1 MSVMNKIQTV
11 DIVIPVYNEGDA
23 IPVFHDQLF
32 ASLKDLPFQ
41 FRFTYVNDG
50 SSDHTQTVLEQLYS
64 ANQNVRIVEMS
75 RNFGHQAALSAGLDL
90 ADSDA
95 TITIDGDGEHPVA
108 LIREML
114 QKAEEGYDIV
124 IAQRQE
130 PQKASW
136 FKKITSRAFY
146 WTINRIGETKI
157 SPDASDFRMIT
168 RPVLTSLKQ
177 FHEYHRFLRGL
188 IAWMGYR
195 SLVLPYMPAQ
205 RISGKSKYSLIKM
218 LNLAANAIFSF
229 SLVPLYF
236 AISLG
241 GLFILLAIVEAIY
254 VLRFWFLGLQSGLA
268 PGWSSLMFVLL
279 IVGGMIMIS
288 LGIIG
293 IYIGYIFQEVK
304 GRPVYLVR
312 RFFDHKTNP

>member
-1 MSVMNKIQTV
+1 MPVNNKIQTV

-23 IPVFHDQLF
+23 ISVFHDQLS
-32 ASLKDLPFQ
+32 ASLKDLPYQ
-41 FRFTYVNDG
+41 FRITYINDG
-50 SSDHTQTVLEQLYS
+50 SSDHSQTVLEQLYS
-64 ANQNVRIVEMS
+64 AYQNIRIVEMS

-95 TITIDGDGEHPVA
+95 NITIDGDGEHPVA
-108 LIREML
+108 LIQEML
-114 QKAEEGYDIV
+114 QKAEEGFDIV

-136 FKKITSRAFY
+136 FKQISSRAFY
-146 WTINRIGETKI
+146 WMINRIGDTKI
-157 SPDASDFRMIT
+157 SPDASDFRLIT
-168 RPVLTSLKQ
+168 RPVLSSLKQ

-188 IAWMGYR
+188 IAWMGFR
-195 SLVLPYMPAQ
+195 STVLPYTPAQ
-205 RISGKSKYSLIKM
+205 RISGKSKYSLKKM

-241 GLFILLAIVEAIY
+241 GLFILLGIAEAIY
-254 VLRFWFLGLQSGLA
+254 VLRFWFLGQQSGLA

-293 IYIGYIFQEVK
+293 VYLGYIFQEVK
-304 GRPVYLVR
+304 GRPIYLVR

>member
-1 MSVMNKIQTV
+1 MSESSRIQTV
-11 DIVIPVYNEGDA
+11 DIVIPIYNEGDA
-23 IPVFHDQLF
+23 IRAFHAQLT
-32 ASLKDLPFQ
+32 AALADLPQ
-41 FRFTYVNDG
+41 RFRITYINDG
-50 SSDHTQTVLEQLYS
+50 SKDNSQAVLEQLYADNS
-64 ANQNVRIVEMS
+64 DLRVVELS
-75 RNFGHQAALSAGLDL
+75 RNFGHQAAISAGLDL

-95 TITIDGDGEHPVA
+95 VITLDGDGEHPPA
-108 LIREML
+108 LIADML
-114 QKAEEGYDIV
+114 RLAEEGYDI
-124 IAQRQE
+124 IAAQRRE

-136 FKKITSRAFY
+136 FKQATSKAFY
-146 WTINRIGETKI
+146 WMINRIGDTQI
-157 SPDASDFRMIT
+157 NPGAADFRLIT
-168 RPVLTSLKQ
+168 RPVLNSLKQ

-195 SLVLPYMPAQ
+195 SAILPYTPTP
-205 RISGKSKYSLIKM
+205 RISGQSKYSLKKM
-218 LNLAANAIFSF
+218 LTLATNAIFSF

-254 VLRFWFLGLQSGLA
+254 VLSFWFSGQQSGLA

-279 IVGGMIMIS
+279 TIGGMIMIS

-293 IYIGYIFQEVK
+293 VYLGYIFQEVK

-312 RFFDHKTNP
+312 RFFDHQNKN

>member
-1 MSVMNKIQTV
+1 MPVNNKIQTV

-23 IPVFHDQLF
+23 ISVFHDQLS
-32 ASLKDLPFQ
+32 ASLKDLPYQ
-41 FRFTYVNDG
+41 FRITYINDG
-50 SSDHTQTVLEQLYS
+50 SSDHSQTVLEQLYS
-64 ANQNVRIVEMS
+64 AYQNIRIVEMS

-95 TITIDGDGEHPVA
+95 NITIDGDGEHPVA
-108 LIREML
+108 LIQEML
-114 QKAEEGYDIV
+114 QKAEEGFDIV

-136 FKKITSRAFY
+136 FKQISSRAFY
-146 WTINRIGETKI
+146 WMINRIGDTKI
-157 SPDASDFRMIT
+157 SPDASDFRLIT
-168 RPVLTSLKQ
+168 RPVLSSLKQ

-188 IAWMGYR
+188 IAWMGFR
-195 SLVLPYMPAQ
+195 STVLPYTPAQ
-205 RISGKSKYSLIKM
+205 RISGKSKYSLKKM
-218 LNLAANAIFSF
+218 INLAANAIFSF

-241 GLFILLAIVEAIY
+241 GLFILLGIAEAIY
-254 VLRFWFLGLQSGLA
+254 VLRFWFLGQQSGLA

-293 IYIGYIFQEVK
+293 VYLGYIFQEVK
-304 GRPVYLVR
+304 GRPIYLVR

>member
-1 MSVMNKIQTV
+1 MPVNNKIQTV

-23 IPVFHDQLF
+23 ISVFHDQLS
-32 ASLKDLPFQ
+32 ASLKDLPYQ
-41 FRFTYVNDG
+41 FRITYINDG
-50 SSDHTQTVLEQLYS
+50 SSDHSQTVLEQLYS
-64 ANQNVRIVEMS
+64 AYQNIRIVEMS

-95 TITIDGDGEHPVA
+95 TISIDGDGEHPVA
-108 LIREML
+108 LIQEML
-114 QKAEEGYDIV
+114 QKAEEGFDIV

-136 FKKITSRAFY
+136 FKQISSRAFY
-146 WTINRIGETKI
+146 WMINRIGDTKI
-157 SPDASDFRMIT
+157 SPDASDYRLIT
-168 RPVLTSLKQ
+168 RPVLASLKQ

-188 IAWMGYR
+188 IAWMGFR
-195 SLVLPYMPAQ
+195 STVLPYMPAQ
-205 RISGKSKYSLIKM
+205 RISGKSKYSLKKM

-241 GLFILLAIVEAIY
+241 GLFILLAIAEAIY
-254 VLRFWFLGLQSGLA
+254 VLRFWFLGQQSGLA

-293 IYIGYIFQEVK
+293 VYLGYIFQEVK
-304 GRPVYLVR
+304 GRPIYLVR

>member
-1 MSVMNKIQTV
+1 MPTTNKIQSV

-23 IPVFHDQLF
+23 IPVFHAQLTEV
-32 ASLKDLPFQ
+32 LQDLPHQ
-41 FRFTYVNDG
+41 FRITYVNDG
-50 SSDHTQTVLEQLYS
+50 SSDHTQSVLEQLYS
-64 ANQNVRIVEMS
+64 TNPDVRIVEMS

-95 TITIDGDGEHPVA
+95 TITVDGDGEHPVG

-114 QKAEEGYDIV
+114 QKAEEGFDIV

-136 FKKITSRAFY
+136 FKQTSSRAFY
-146 WTINRIGETKI
+146 WMINRIGDTKI
-157 SPDASDFRMIT
+157 SPDASDYRLIT
-168 RPVLTSLKQ
+168 KPVLDSLKK
-177 FHEYHRFLRGL
+177 FREYHRFLRGL

-195 SLVLPYMPAQ
+195 SVVLPYTPTQ
-205 RISGKSKYSLIKM
+205 RIAGKSKYSLKKM
-218 LNLAANAIFSF
+218 VNLATNAIFSF
-229 SLVPLYF
+229 SLIPLYF
-236 AISLG
+236 AVSLG
-241 GLFILLAIVEAIY
+241 GLFILLAIAEAIY
-254 VLRFWFLGLQSGLA
+254 VLRFWILGLQSGLA

-279 IVGGMIMIS
+279 IVGGLIMIT

-293 IYIGYIFQEVK
+293 IYLGYIFQEVK

-312 RFFDHKTNP
+312 RFFDHKTNS